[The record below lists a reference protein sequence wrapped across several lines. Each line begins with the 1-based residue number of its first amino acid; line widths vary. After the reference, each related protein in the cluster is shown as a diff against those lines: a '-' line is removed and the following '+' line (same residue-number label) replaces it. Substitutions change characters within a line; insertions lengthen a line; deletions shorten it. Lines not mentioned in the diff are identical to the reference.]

1 MADQNIIQDK
11 LGKLKD
17 MCPAGYALAMH
28 VHFTAPTFLFQT
40 YDRAWLEYY
49 SQKGLVMSDPT
60 VHWGFENRG
69 FVDWSSLTDMDTDHV
84 MQQAAG
90 FGLNHG
96 ITCSFGPESRPSI
109 GSFARSDR
117 PFTTAEAETLSQELT
132 DLHNLTD
139 NLEVLSPETA
149 EALRRMSI
157 NYTHPS

>member
-1 MADQNIIQDK
+1 MADQSIIQDK

-17 MCPAGYALAMH
+17 MCSAGYALAMH

-40 YDRAWLEYY
+40 YDRAWLEHY

-69 FVDWSSLTDMDTDHV
+69 FVDWSSLIGTDPDHV
-84 MQQAAG
+84 LQQAAD

-96 ITCSFGPESRPSI
+96 ITCSVGPESRPSI

-117 PFTTAEAETLSQELT
+117 TYTPAEAEALCQELS
-132 DLHNLTD
+132 DLHSLTD
-139 NLEVLSPETA
+139 NLQELSPETA
-149 EALRRMSI
+149 DALRKMSI
-157 NYTHPS
+157 KYTHPE